1 MGYVFTADSVFKW
14 VPPKGSELTSQTS
27 MLYSHTVL
35 LICVNETMYLYGNL
49 PFSKIHVNHVMAQD
63 GSSGAK
69 VLSKCILWVRGLVPF
84 SVLRHFLSLISRLLV
99 TYSKAETL
107 RCQQRSV

>member
-1 MGYVFTADSVFKW
+1 MLMGYVFTPDSVFKW

-49 PFSKIHVNHVMAQD
+49 SFFKIQVNSFMALD
-63 GSSGAK
+63 ALPGAEIF
-69 VLSKCILWVRGLVPF
+69 SKCILWVRGLVPF
-84 SVLRHFLSLISRLLV
+84 SEF
-99 TYSKAETL
+99 
-107 RCQQRSV
+107 